1 MSAGRTDRGFPRVLK
16 YTHARITASAVCS
29 APLKKTDLSFDFCP
43 PLFFPFLPFPLFFF
57 FFSPKKH
64 DEQIRFHEH
73 HPEYGDY
80 WSPDT
85 GNDTDTTPTT
95 YDKPNSER
103 LPQQDASDEPRTLQ
117 VRGARGGWGRRG

>member
-1 MSAGRTDRGFPRVLK
+1 MYA
-16 YTHARITASAVCS
+16 YTRHFTSHACLASI
-29 APLKKTDLSFDFCP
+29 
-43 PLFFPFLPFPLFFF
+43 
-57 FFSPKKH
+57 
-64 DEQIRFHEH
+64 EQIRFHEH

-103 LPQQDASDEPRTLQ
+103 LPEQDASDEPRTLQ
-117 VRGARGGWGRRG
+117 VGGAVQ